1 MNKPHKH
8 ADVIKAFADGKQIQF
23 RYYNNQEWLD
33 WDRSYCPTFS
43 DYYEYRVKPMPY
55 HLYGV
60 LCADNGTPDWSIYR
74 TEIDNIKATF
84 DQHTGKLI
92 SVEVL
97 K

>member
-33 WDRSYCPTFS
+33 WDSDTCPTFLE
-43 DYYEYRVKPMPY
+43 YYQYRVKPEP
-55 HLYGV
+55 LSFYGALSLDSNFV
-60 LCADNGTPDWSIYR
+60 QWDSSQTWLA
-74 TEIDNIKATF
+74 NIKATF
-84 DQHTGKLI
+84 DTETGEII
-92 SVEVL
+92 SVEVI

>member
-23 RYYNNQEWLD
+23 RYCDNQEWLD

-43 DYYEYRVKPMPY
+43 EYYEYRVKPETIAV
-55 HLYGV
+55 YGY
-60 LCADNGTPDWSIYR
+60 LSTNDYPPSWSYER
-74 TEIDNIKATF
+74 TKFDNIKATF
-84 DQHTGKLI
+84 ARDIGKLI
-92 SVEVL
+92 SVEVI